1 MKLDYNIVWFENNID
16 FIDELREDVENYLS
30 EIGFK
35 SGITF
40 ENNGKNV
47 EKIMRDIEIDL
58 ILMDQFLD
66 DDDLGN
72 VLISQI
78 RDLDFYTE
86 VVFYSAL
93 DDLKAAKGDK
103 LEGVYYATK
112 DTFFGKTK
120 KVIDL
125 TLKKHHNISNL
136 RGFFIAEAIDIAGQL
151 EEIITKKLIKEGDE
165 IGFFENSVI
174 QEEFF
179 TDVNK
184 YKIVQRLLKNE
195 LKKCNEIIQ
204 GRFEEE
210 EKESAIKFR
219 DKINK
224 CKSVLNE
231 LETEVIVVRNQLA
244 HAKPS
249 TERKDALICKG
260 ISREFTMETCK
271 EIRRNFLKHEI
282 NLEEIMSLLNPS
294 E

>member
-1 MKLDYNIVWFENNID
+1 MKLNYNIAWFENNVD
-16 FIDELREDVENYLS
+16 FIEELQEDIEEYLE

-35 SGITF
+35 PDIVY

-47 EKIMRDIEIDL
+47 EKIMRDIDIDL

-66 DDDLGN
+66 DDDMGN
-72 VLISQI
+72 ILISQI

-103 LEGVYYATK
+103 LEGVFYATK
-112 DTFFGKTK
+112 DTFLGKTR

-151 EEIITKKLIKEGDE
+151 EEIITKKLVKKGEE
-165 IGFFENSVI
+165 TGFFLNRVI

-179 TDVNK
+179 TDINK
-184 YKIVQRLLKNE
+184 YKIVQRILKNE
-195 LKKCNEIIQ
+195 LKKCEDIIQ
-204 GRFEEE
+204 GRYEKE
-210 EKESAIKFR
+210 EKEKANEYKEQIK
-219 DKINK
+219 KY
-224 CKSVLNE
+224 KSILND
-231 LETEVIVVRNQLA
+231 LEDEVIVIRNQLA

-249 TERKDALICKG
+249 TEIKDALICKG
-260 ISREFTMETCK
+260 ESKEFTMETCK

-282 NLEEIMSLLNPS
+282 NLEEIMNLFNSDV
-294 E
+294 